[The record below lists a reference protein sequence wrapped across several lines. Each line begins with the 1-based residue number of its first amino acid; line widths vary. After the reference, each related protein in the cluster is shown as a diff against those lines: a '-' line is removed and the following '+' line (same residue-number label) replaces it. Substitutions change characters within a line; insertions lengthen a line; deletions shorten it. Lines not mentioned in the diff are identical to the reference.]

1 MPKDIIKA
9 HIILVWN
16 LNEDISCE
24 TGVYGR
30 VIIKYIFKNR
40 CAVANRLDWIQLVSS
55 GHLL

>member
-1 MPKDIIKA
+1 MLKDIIKA

-30 VIIKYIFKNR
+30 VIIKYIFKN
-40 CAVANRLDWIQLVSS
+40 
-55 GHLL
+55 